1 MLTICTL
8 EVSCENQGG
17 GNGSSPQSHGNSLIE
32 VSLIVASAIILVILA
47 IPTLQGVV
55 LMNRVPDANDEQ
67 TLKKLNLD
75 RSQIE
80 GAITVNVTGK
90 RFLGFRISSVWN
102 RYRK

>member
-1 MLTICTL
+1 M
-8 EVSCENQGG
+8 EVP
-17 GNGSSPQSHGNSLIE
+17 PQSHGNSLIE
-32 VSLIVASAIILVILA
+32 ASLIVASAIILVILA

-90 RFLGFRISSVWN
+90 RFSGFSNILSLESLPQMNWYFLQARLSGLI
-102 RYRK
+102 